1 MKRSYHT
8 PVGDPCTVCNL
19 PAKRHWVH
27 TPEGR
32 QRYEPEEISLTIE
45 PLTKRPKDPSAEQ
58 RKQKN
63 LELQERRIQ
72 LKELVQKM
80 KEATQANEHERN
92 ALLER
97 ACESLSDIAKAL
109 DTITAVLVAEN
120 VVRAESALKDKKT

>member
-19 PAKRHWVH
+19 PAKRHWIH

-32 QRYEPEEISLTIE
+32 QRYEPEDISLTIE
-45 PLTKRPKDPSAEQ
+45 PLTKRPKDPSVEA
-58 RKQKN
+58 RKAKN

-97 ACESLSDIAKAL
+97 VSESLDGINNSLKAL
-109 DTITAVLVAEN
+109 CAIAIAEGAGRAVVAM
-120 VVRAESALKDKKT
+120 KDKKP

>member
-32 QRYEPEEISLTIE
+32 QRWEPDDISLTIE
-45 PLTKRPKDPSAEQ
+45 PLTKRPKDPSAEA
-58 RKQKN
+58 RKVKN

-97 ACESLSDIAKAL
+97 AVESLDNIATAL
-109 DTITAVLVAEN
+109 NTITAVLVAEN
-120 VVRAESALKDKKT
+120 VVRAGSALKDKT